1 MSFFQNCNT
10 NLYYETHGEGQ
21 PLLIIPGGGA
31 DGRYY
36 LPIVDLLKEHF
47 SVILPDPRGSGRSDI
62 GSQAYSFNLL
72 ASDMKALLDHLKIND
87 AFILG
92 HSMGGMVAQHFTHL
106 YASYVKKLIL
116 FATSNKLTAFGK
128 HCCKTAVIAKTE
140 ASLKAFMH
148 VMAIWNFSESF
159 FSNENNL
166 NNLISGAEEDPYP
179 IKNQSLIEQMEII
192 KDFDSSSYLNEIKI
206 PSLIIG
212 CENDIIFPV
221 ARVKDLKSLI
231 SGARYHEIEGAAHSA
246 HIENPK
252 VVSDI
257 INAFLLSDN

>member
-10 NLYYETHGEGQ
+10 KLYYETHGQGQ

-62 GSQAYSFNLL
+62 GSQAYSFDLL
-72 ASDMKALLDHLKIND
+72 ASDMKALLDHLEIND
-87 AFILG
+87 SFILG

-148 VMAIWNFSESF
+148 VMSIWNFSESF
-159 FSNENNL
+159 FCDENNI
-166 NNLISGAEEDPYP
+166 NSLILGAEEDPYP

-192 KDFDSSSYLNEIKI
+192 NDFDSSSYLSEIKI
-206 PSLIIG
+206 QSLIIA
-212 CENDIIFPV
+212 CEKDIIFP
-221 ARVKDLKSLI
+221 ADWVKNLESLI
-231 SGARYHEIEGAAHSA
+231 PDSEYHEIEQAAHSA
-246 HIENPK
+246 HIEQPK
-252 VVSDI
+252 LTAQI
-257 INAFLLSDN
+257 IKNFLLL